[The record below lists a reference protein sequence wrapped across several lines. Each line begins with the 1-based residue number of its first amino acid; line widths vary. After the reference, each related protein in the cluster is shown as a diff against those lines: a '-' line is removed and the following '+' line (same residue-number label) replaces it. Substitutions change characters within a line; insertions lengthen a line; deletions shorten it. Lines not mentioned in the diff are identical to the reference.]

1 MVHLPAETWVAIG
14 TVIIGAVFAALR
26 SLAAHVKTLAAEDEL
41 RERVIELRKQ
51 LAERLALQA
60 SGITP
65 IDDANPRARQRA
77 RGTPRKAA

>member
-1 MVHLPAETWVAIG
+1 
-14 TVIIGAVFAALR
+14 
-26 SLAAHVKTLAAEDEL
+26 VKTLAAEDEL